1 MNKIV
6 CHLERKRCPRCKKV
20 ISARPPCVLAKC
32 LYGNQLLTYVAV
44 LHYIY
49 LVFDHNRLITNL
61 QRLKADSRR
70 QIACGQKEK
79 PVSLGGSLLF
89 TKFRRR
95 PPYPQRYRG
104 RRANGWLSF
113 LIVSTLRDPYL
124 DAQALIPPSFPHE
137 SHTHLFLALQRLP
150 SATTV
155 HQDLK

>member
-6 CHLERKRCPRCKKV
+6 CHLERKRCPKCKKV
-20 ISARPPCVLAKC
+20 ISARPPGILAKC

-61 QRLKADSRR
+61 QPLKADSREANWLR
-70 QIACGQKEK
+70 PKKI
-79 PVSLGGSLLF
+79 PVSLGGSVLF

-104 RRANGWLSF
+104 RRVNGWLSF
-113 LIVSTLRDPYL
+113 LFYR
-124 DAQALIPPSFPHE
+124 H
-137 SHTHLFLALQRLP
+137 
-150 SATTV
+150 
-155 HQDLK
+155 